1 MGWSSGK
8 GNARI
13 PRREPPVKRKHGG
26 WFTLG
31 VQKMFWKAFHDK
43 GKLLVRRDLQ
53 VRVKETNVCILVL
66 LSISETGCK

>member
-13 PRREPPVKRKHGG
+13 PRREPPGKRKHGG

-43 GKLLVRRDLQ
+43 GKLVVRRDL
-53 VRVKETNVCILVL
+53 
-66 LSISETGCK
+66 